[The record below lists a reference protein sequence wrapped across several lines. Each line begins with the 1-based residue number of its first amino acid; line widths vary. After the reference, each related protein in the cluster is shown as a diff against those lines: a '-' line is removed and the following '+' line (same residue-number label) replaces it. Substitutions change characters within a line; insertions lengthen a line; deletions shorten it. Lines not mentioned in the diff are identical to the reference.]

1 MSTIKK
7 QTKSDFMELSFE
19 EALST
24 LEKIIQQME
33 SGDAPLDSLVT
44 HYQNGVRMLKICRS
58 KLNSAELKI
67 NEVKEIDGE
76 LCEKNFEASLF
87 NGK

>member
-1 MSTIKK
+1 MSTGSKK
-7 QTKSDFMELSFE
+7 QTKSDCMELSFE

-76 LCEKNFEASLF
+76 LCEKNFEETF
-87 NGK
+87 

>member
-1 MSTIKK
+1 
-7 QTKSDFMELSFE
+7 
-19 EALST
+19 
-24 LEKIIQQME
+24 ME

-76 LCEKNFEASLF
+76 LCEKNLEETF
-87 NGK
+87 

>member
-1 MSTIKK
+1 MSTVSKK
-7 QTKSDFMELSFE
+7 QTKSDCMDLSFE

-44 HYQNGVRMLKICRS
+44 NYQNGVRMLKICRS

-76 LCEKNFEASLF
+76 LCEKNFEETF
-87 NGK
+87 

>member
-1 MSTIKK
+1 MSTGSKK

-76 LCEKNFEASLF
+76 LCEKNF
-87 NGK
+87 

>member
-1 MSTIKK
+1 MSTGSKK

-44 HYQNGVRMLKICRS
+44 HYQNGVKMLKICRS
-58 KLNSAELKI
+58 KLDSAELKI
-67 NEVKEIDGE
+67 NEVKEIDGQ
-76 LCEKNFEASLF
+76 LCEKNFEETF
-87 NGK
+87 

>member
-1 MSTIKK
+1 
-7 QTKSDFMELSFE
+7 
-19 EALST
+19 
-24 LEKIIQQME
+24 
-33 SGDAPLDSLVT
+33 
-44 HYQNGVRMLKICRS
+44 MLKICRS

-76 LCEKNFEASLF
+76 LCERTLKKPF

>member
-1 MSTIKK
+1 MLMSTGSNK

-44 HYQNGVRMLKICRS
+44 HYENGVRMLKICRS

-76 LCEKNFEASLF
+76 LCEKNFEETF
-87 NGK
+87 

>member
-1 MSTIKK
+1 
-7 QTKSDFMELSFE
+7 MELSFE

-44 HYQNGVRMLKICRS
+44 HYENGVRMLKICRS

-76 LCEKNFEASLF
+76 LCEKNFEETF
-87 NGK
+87 

>member
-1 MSTIKK
+1 MSTGSKK

-76 LCEKNFEASLF
+76 LCEKNFEETF
-87 NGK
+87 

>member
-1 MSTIKK
+1 MSTGSKK

-44 HYQNGVRMLKICRS
+44 HYQNGVKMLKICRS

-76 LCEKNFEASLF
+76 LCEKNFEETF
-87 NGK
+87 

>member
-1 MSTIKK
+1 MSTGSKK

-76 LCEKNFEASLF
+76 LCEKNFEETI
-87 NGK
+87 

>member
-1 MSTIKK
+1 
-7 QTKSDFMELSFE
+7 MELSFE
-19 EALST
+19 ETLST

-76 LCEKNFEASLF
+76 LCEKNFEETF
-87 NGK
+87 

>member
-1 MSTIKK
+1 MSTGSKK

-44 HYQNGVRMLKICRS
+44 HYENGVRMLKICRS

-76 LCEKNFEASLF
+76 LCEKNFEETF
-87 NGK
+87 